1 MCNVID
7 DYRDKELSKAWKK
20 IEGAYRFI
28 WFYPSSIPFYPPSKP
43 IGWFFKEKYTMK
55 LAVVL

>member
-7 DYRDKELSKAWKK
+7 DYRDEELSKAWKK

-28 WFYPSSIPFYPPSKP
+28 WLYPFSIPFYPPKTQTLSLL
-43 IGWFFKEKYTMK
+43 IEE
-55 LAVVL
+55 L